1 MDYIPKRKSEA
12 NVQAELYSQLKAA
25 GFVCELEYKVKRP
38 GERGARLDVIIIQDG
53 QIPAI
58 IEVKNHAKPEET
70 KANWKRRAQYMR
82 YSRFGVPVL
91 ICPAAEYIPET
102 VAQVREILEQSSR
115 IYPARRASAG

>member
-70 KANWKRRAQYMR
+70 KANWKQRAQYMR

-91 ICPAAEYIPET
+91 ICPAAEYIPE
-102 VAQVREILEQSSR
+102 VIEQVREIVEKAGR
-115 IYPARRASAG
+115 VYPRQNQTS